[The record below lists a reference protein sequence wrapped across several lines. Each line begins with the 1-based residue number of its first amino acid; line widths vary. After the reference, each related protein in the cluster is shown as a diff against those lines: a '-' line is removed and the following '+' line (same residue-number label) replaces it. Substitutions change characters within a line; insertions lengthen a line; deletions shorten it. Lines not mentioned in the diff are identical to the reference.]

1 MLYNEVERFVGGV
14 LNDRKM
20 NGEIKMLDKELNLFV
35 INTDGE
41 KKYIPNFGHVN
52 AGFPSPA
59 EDFVDDRIS
68 LDERYLTHPESTF
81 LIVVGGDSMYPVYQ
95 KNDILVIRTDL
106 IPLHHDD
113 IIVSVNNEDYTL
125 KRFDK
130 INNKLIAINPNYKDC
145 VQIHENDEVV
155 ILGVVGVLVREKT
168 NRI

>member
-1 MLYNEVERFVGGV
+1 
-14 LNDRKM
+14 M

-59 EDFVDDRIS
+59 EDFVDDKIS
-68 LDERYLTHPESTF
+68 LDKRYLTHPESTF

>member
-1 MLYNEVERFVGGV
+1 
-14 LNDRKM
+14 M

-59 EDFVDDRIS
+59 EDFVDDKIS

-106 IPLHHDD
+106 IPLHRDD

-145 VQIHENDEVV
+145 IQIHENDEVV

>member
-1 MLYNEVERFVGGV
+1 
-14 LNDRKM
+14 M

-59 EDFVDDRIS
+59 EDFVDDKIS
-68 LDERYLTHPESTF
+68 LDKRYLTHPESTF

-106 IPLHHDD
+106 IPLNHDD

>member
-1 MLYNEVERFVGGV
+1 
-14 LNDRKM
+14 M

-106 IPLHHDD
+106 IPMHHDD

>member
-59 EDFVDDRIS
+59 EDFVDDKIS
-68 LDERYLTHPESTF
+68 LDERYLTHPESIF

>member
-1 MLYNEVERFVGGV
+1 MERFVGGV

-59 EDFVDDRIS
+59 EDFVDDKIS
-68 LDERYLTHPESTF
+68 LDERYLTHPESIF

>member
-1 MLYNEVERFVGGV
+1 
-14 LNDRKM
+14 M

-68 LDERYLTHPESTF
+68 LDGRYLTHPESTF

-130 INNKLIAINPNYKDC
+130 INNKLIAINLNYKDC

-155 ILGVVGVLVREKT
+155 ILGVVGVLVREIT

>member
-1 MLYNEVERFVGGV
+1 
-14 LNDRKM
+14 
-20 NGEIKMLDKELNLFV
+20 MLDKELNFFT
-35 INTDGE
+35 IDAEG
-41 KKYIPNFGHVN
+41 KKRYIPNFGHVN

-59 EDFVDDRIS
+59 EDFVDDKIS

-113 IIVSVNNEDYTL
+113 IIVSVNNDDYTL

-130 INNKLIAINPNYKDC
+130 INNKLIALNPDYKDC
-145 VQIHENDEVV
+145 VQIHESDEVL
-155 ILGVVGVLVREKT
+155 ILGVVGVLVREKS

>member
-1 MLYNEVERFVGGV
+1 MERET
-14 LNDRKM
+14 KT
-20 NGEIKMLDKELNLFV
+20 IDKELRV
-35 INTDGE
+35 YEINTEG
-41 KKYIPNFGHVN
+41 KKYYISNFGFVN

-95 KNDILVIRTDL
+95 KNDVLVIRTDL
-106 IPLHHDD
+106 LPLHHDD
-113 IIVSVNNEDYTL
+113 IIVSVNNDDYTL

-130 INNKLIAINPNYKDC
+130 VNNKLIALNENYKNS
-145 VQIHENDEVV
+145 VQIEEGDEII
-155 ILGVVGVLVREKT
+155 ILGVVGVLIREKT

>member
-1 MLYNEVERFVGGV
+1 MERFVGGV

-68 LDERYLTHPESTF
+68 LDGRYSTHPESTF

-113 IIVSVNNEDYTL
+113 SIVAVNNEDYTL

>member
-1 MLYNEVERFVGGV
+1 MERFVGGV

-59 EDFVDDRIS
+59 EDFVDDKIS

>member
-1 MLYNEVERFVGGV
+1 
-14 LNDRKM
+14 M

-95 KNDILVIRTDL
+95 KNDILVVIGFKSSISQLKSDL
-106 IPLHHDD
+106 INLD
-113 IIVSVNNEDYTL
+113 
-125 KRFDK
+125 F
-130 INNKLIAINPNYKDC
+130 
-145 VQIHENDEVV
+145 
-155 ILGVVGVLVREKT
+155 
-168 NRI
+168 RI